1 MALTLTTPIEVDGVI
16 YDKYLLNLA
25 ISTNNQGSYIGIPL
39 SMVLTPFTDAGGT
52 IQILN
57 DPEHIKKL
65 TLADA
70 KMGEPAI
77 QQAAGVIEYTIQ
89 QYINLK
95 NW

>member
-1 MALTLTTPIEVDGVI
+1 MALLTNNPIDLDGVL
-16 YDKYLLNLA
+16 YDKNLLNLA
-25 ISTNNQGSYIGIPL
+25 ISPNNQGDYIGIPL

-57 DPEHIKKL
+57 DPEYIKKL

-70 KMGEPAI
+70 KQGDAAI

-89 QYINLK
+89 QYINQK
-95 NW
+95 YW

>member
-1 MALTLTTPIEVDGVI
+1 MALTLNNPIQLSGVT

-25 ISTNNQGSYIGIPL
+25 ISPNNQGDYIGIPL

-52 IQILN
+52 IQVLN
-57 DPEHIKKL
+57 DPEYIKQL

-70 KMGEPAI
+70 KQGDAAI

-89 QYINLK
+89 QYINQK

>member
-25 ISTNNQGSYIGIPL
+25 ISTNYQGSYIGIPL